1 LISILRNFRLTQSK
15 RIIQHGFYF
24 GVFIRHLNQLSA
36 SEYRHIVR
44 IAGKDVDGSKKL
56 VVALSEVKGVG
67 FNFAKVLLN
76 TLKIDPNARV
86 GFLSEKAVSE
96 IEDGIKDPVKIG
108 LPTWFLDRQKDLETG
123 STMHVITSDWD
134 LMIKN
139 DIEREKGVMSW
150 RGFRHMM
157 GLKVRGQRTRTTGRK
172 GGAVGVKK
180 TGRLIPAGA
189 PGAPGAP
196 GAEAAPAG
204 TPAGAPAPTAP
215 AGKGAPPAKAAPA
228 AGKAPAAAPAKEA
241 PKEAPKKPAEK
252 GGS

>member
-1 LISILRNFRLTQSK
+1 M
-15 RIIQHGFYF
+15 
-24 GVFIRHLNQLSA
+24 SA
-36 SEYRHIVR
+36 SEYRYIVR

-172 GGAVGVKK
+172 GGAVGVRK
-180 TGRLIPAGA
+180 TGRVLPTAV

-196 GAEAAPAG
+196 GAEAAPVA
-204 TPAGAPAPTAP
+204 PAGAPAAAAP
-215 AGKGAPPAKAAPA
+215 AGKGAAPAAKPAAPA
-228 AGKAPAAAPAKEA
+228 GKATGPAKEA
-241 PKEAPKKPAEK
+241 PKEVSKKPAEK